1 MKETG
6 ASILKT
12 EQPEFNIEQREENNG
27 PCEKEIGRSI
37 SFSGVSEK
45 EKRQPVF
52 YYGLTEEKTKASSLK
67 EDWREENIRRLLC

>member
-1 MKETG
+1 MKETEP
-6 ASILKT
+6 SILNT
-12 EQPEFNIEQREENNG
+12 EWSEFKIEQREENTG
-27 PCEKEIGRSI
+27 QREKETGLSV

-52 YYGLTEEKTKASSLK
+52 YSELSEGKTEVSSLK